1 MTQVNDEIEELNNLK
16 RAASE
21 RRAKRTKPKSKSKKK
36 PAAKTASEA
45 ASKTADGVGEEPP
58 PVSDDS
64 DESPLRESEE
74 IVHQLAD
81 QMETI
86 FSEIGEASSERP
98 ALALVS
104 AFAAGILIG
113 YIFAKR

>member
-21 RRAKRTKPKSKSKKK
+21 RRARRTKPESKKK
-36 PAAKTASEA
+36 PAAKA
-45 ASKTADGVGEEPP
+45 ASGTADEVGEEPP

-64 DESPLRESEE
+64 DESSLPESEE
-74 IVHQLAD
+74 IVNQLAN

-86 FSEIGEASSERP
+86 FSEIDEASGERP
-98 ALALVS
+98 ALALLS
-104 AFAAGILIG
+104 AFAVGILIG
-113 YIFAKR
+113 HLLSKR